1 MRDYDAP
8 DLDERDAWEARSI
21 EGDREEAE
29 LRRWEARREEGPY
42 PDEPETEADYAQ
54 WLRREEYGDQD
65 APGMEDA
72 A

>member
-1 MRDYDAP
+1 MRDYDQP
-8 DLDERDAWEARSI
+8 DLDERDAWEARTI

-29 LRRWEARREEGPY
+29 LRRWEARREEGPQW
-42 PDEPETEADYAQ
+42 DEPETEADHAQ

-65 APGMEDA
+65 APEIGEA